1 MRLTPK
7 EVRTIQEAFQTLSD
21 GAPYSLYLFGSRA
34 DDSKKGGDIDLLVVT
49 TESSKERFVSLKTR
63 IRSRIFERLPEQKI
77 DITVAT
83 EQELEHDEFLKS
95 LTERI
100 RL

>member
-7 EVRTIQEAFQTLSD
+7 EIRVIKESFKTVCGHISYT
-21 GAPYSLYLFGSRA
+21 LYLFGSRT

-49 TESSKERFVSLKTR
+49 SPGSKEILADLKNKVRNEIFQR
-63 IRSRIFERLPEQKI
+63 IPEQKI

-83 EQELEHDEFLKS
+83 EFELANDVFLKS
-95 LTERI
+95 LTNKIEI
-100 RL
+100 

>member
-1 MRLTPK
+1 MRLTSK
-7 EVRTIQEAFQTLSD
+7 EVRTIQEAFQTLSG

-34 DDSKKGGDIDLLVVT
+34 DDTKKGGDIDLLVVT
-49 TESSKERFVSLKTR
+49 TENFKEKFVGLKTQ

-83 EQELEHDEFLKS
+83 ENELERDEFLRS
-95 LTERI
+95 LTGKI
-100 RL
+100 QL